1 MFRNWLAV
9 TYSVPLSD
17 WYTEATSQWTLDYP
31 PFFAWF
37 EYGLAQ
43 VCQLIHPCGLLHYY
57 KSYLFLFF
65 QFCQVAV
72 KIDPK
77 MVQVDNLEY
86 KSFATL
92 CFQRVSV
99 IVSDLVLAAGVH
111 ISASNLKLPLGR
123 NHAGARWV
131 GVLTEFLL

>member
-1 MFRNWLAV
+1 M
-9 TYSVPLSD
+9 
-17 WYTEATSQWTLDYP
+17 
-31 PFFAWF
+31 
-37 EYGLAQ
+37 
-43 VCQLIHPCGLLHYY
+43 LLFSKS
-57 KSYLFLFF
+57 KSYLFPSFK
-65 QFCQVAV
+65 FCQVAV

-92 CFQRVSV
+92 FFQRVSV

-111 ISASNLKLPLGR
+111 ISSSNLKLPLGR

-131 GVLTEFLL
+131 GVFNGFFCYFYVIIRVFLVFLLAHFEIFRI

>member
-1 MFRNWLAV
+1 MRFTTFSKNYLF
-9 TYSVPLSD
+9 
-17 WYTEATSQWTLDYP
+17 
-31 PFFAWF
+31 PFF
-37 EYGLAQ
+37 
-43 VCQLIHPCGLLHYY
+43 
-57 KSYLFLFF
+57 K
-65 QFCQVAV
+65 FCQVAA

-131 GVLTEFLL
+131 GALTEFLF